1 MEASDILLIVIAF
14 CVLWVTAFI
23 CWFIYHLAMMLKAV
37 NDVLQEV
44 RWSIEKVEQ
53 ALQGMKTK
61 VEKSSGH
68 LSKMASHLK
77 KSVENTVKPKTTKK

>member
-1 MEASDILLIVIAF
+1 MEATDILLIVIAF

-53 ALQGMKTK
+53 ALQAMKVK
-61 VEKSSGH
+61 VEKGSGH
-68 LSKMASHLK
+68 LSKLAGHVK
-77 KSVENTVKPKTTKK
+77 KTAEGFYSPKKK